1 MSQPHPPIPEPQPHR
16 EPSADGDDAAGTG
29 TGSTAASQAE
39 DPRTQ
44 SILLPPS
51 QRSEAQPESE
61 EAGPQPGQGPHD
73 EARPGD
79 WQPGEWQQS
88 ATAPVPGLAGTPG
101 PDEPVAT
108 GHPATG
114 PIAAQSAPT
123 QTAPAHG
130 AQTSGAWTP
139 SAWTPSAP
147 TPSDQP
153 SADRPSAPEQPGPAP
168 DTAPT
173 GPYQPYQPSYDTSRM
188 TGPVDLGA
196 DVAGDP
202 TIAEP
207 PPATPGPATATG
219 LPPAA
224 PANGGRRSALSA
236 VRDRPLLIGAGLVGL
251 ALVLLQLGLVLD
263 FGNQSLWEVV
273 PTWSTFATVGVVL
286 LLVPFLAPLVGQAL
300 SARTAWRVA
309 AGGLTALAATWVLVA
324 LPLAASDRGFWLTA
338 ALGAGAA
345 ALWLSPGRG
354 E

>member
-16 EPSADGDDAAGTG
+16 DPSTDGDGAAGPG
-29 TGSTAASQAE
+29 TGSTAASQPE

-51 QRSEAQPESE
+51 QRPEAQPAQD
-61 EAGPQPGQGPHD
+61 EAGAGPGQEPHGDAQPGDWQ
-73 EARPGD
+73 PGE

-88 ATAPVPGLAGTPG
+88 ATAPVPGLAGSPG
-101 PDEPVAT
+101 STDPAGT

-114 PIAAQSAPT
+114 PIAAQSAPVHGTPT
-123 QTAPAHG
+123 QDAPTHG
-130 AQTSGAWTP
+130 ASAAGAA
-139 SAWTPSAP
+139 SATGHPAAP
-147 TPSDQP
+147 GQ
-153 SADRPSAPEQPGPAP
+153 PAP
-168 DTAPT
+168 DAAAT
-173 GPYQPYQPSYDTSRM
+173 GPYEPYQPSYDTSRT
-188 TGPVDLGA
+188 TGPVDLGPG
-196 DVAGDP
+196 VAGDP
-202 TIAEP
+202 AVAEP
-207 PPATPGPATATG
+207 PPAVPGPTTATG

-224 PANGGRRSALSA
+224 PAGGGRRSALSA
-236 VRDRPLLIGAGLVGL
+236 VRDRTLLVGVGLVGL

-286 LLVPFLAPLVGQAL
+286 LLVPFLAPLAGHAL
-300 SARTAWRVA
+300 SARAAWRVA

-324 LPLAASDRGFWLTA
+324 LPLVASDRGFWLTA
-338 ALGAGAA
+338 ALAAGAA